1 MTMARLNKLTVF
13 YIRES
18 WSSRTVFFLLTMLLL
33 TGFIL
38 WGLPLLQDGSPRV
51 FDRISL
57 SIVDDDQSLIST
69 LLSEQLDDIALIDT
83 IHLETLARAKQRLAA
98 NEILLIIVIPSGYF
112 EQARRG
118 LERTPL
124 TVHVNE
130 HMPAETAV
138 FVRFLNNLADSVVA
152 IQSAYYAFGEQLRPL
167 YDDDQVYSRL
177 MDAAFLQL
185 FLKLLGRKSFV
196 ALTGEYQL
204 NTTRYVISALFCLLA
219 LLTALINLF
228 EVQRDR
234 RNNLLDRLQAAGV
247 YWWQPFLARQLAGAV
262 WLAAGFAPLLAG
274 LFFLYEQLDRLAV
287 IAAVTL
293 LYWVGSALAQAWA
306 QVGSDNDSKVIG
318 AWLVLFILL
327 LGGGCIYP
335 LALLP
340 DWLQPFS
347 RLSPAY
353 WAFTMI
359 YGAFGGGQLSA
370 AVWPVWPVLIG
381 VSALPVWLSRRLRPV
396 RRCREGRLKGL

>member
-1 MTMARLNKLTVF
+1 
-13 YIRES
+13 
-18 WSSRTVFFLLTMLLL
+18 VFFLVTMALL
-33 TGFIL
+33 TSFIL
-38 WGLPLLQDGSPRV
+38 LGLPLLQDDSPRV

-57 SIVDDDQSLIST
+57 SIVDDDQSLISA
-69 LLSEQLDDIALIDT
+69 LLSEQLADISLVDT
-83 IHLETLARAKQRLAA
+83 IHLESLTRAQQRLAA

-130 HMPAETAV
+130 RMPAETAI

-152 IQSAYYAFGEQLRPL
+152 VQSAYYAFGEQLRPL
-167 YDDDQVYSRL
+167 YDDDQVYGRL
-177 MDAAFLQL
+177 MDATFLQL

-196 ALTGEYQL
+196 SLTGEYQL
-204 NTTRYVISALFCLLA
+204 KTTRYIISALLCLLA

-234 RNNLLDRLQAAGV
+234 HNNLLDRLQAAGIS
-247 YWWQPFLARQLAGAV
+247 WWQPFLARQLAGAV
-262 WLAAGFAPLLAG
+262 WLTAGLAPLLAG
-274 LFFLYEQLDRLAV
+274 LFFLYEQLDQFAV

-293 LYWVGSALAQAWA
+293 LYWVGSALVQAWA
-306 QVGSDNDSKVIG
+306 LVGPDNDSKVIG
-318 AWLVLFILL
+318 AWLVLFVLL

-340 DWLQPFS
+340 DWLQPLS

-353 WAFTMI
+353 WAFSMI
-359 YGAFGGGQLSA
+359 YGAFDGGQPA
-370 AVWPVWPVLIG
+370 VAVWAVWAVLIG
-381 VSALPVWLSRRLRPV
+381 VSALPVWLSRRFRPV
-396 RRCREGRLKGL
+396 RRFREGRLKSL